1 MAVLLEDN
9 GTLMVDEVMP
19 LEAGAVV
26 APTCEVSTV
35 TVVVILRE
43 AVPEMVAST

>member
-9 GTLMVDEVMP
+9 ETLVVDEATP

-26 APTCEVSTV
+26 APTCELSTV
-35 TVVVILRE
+35 TVVVILSE